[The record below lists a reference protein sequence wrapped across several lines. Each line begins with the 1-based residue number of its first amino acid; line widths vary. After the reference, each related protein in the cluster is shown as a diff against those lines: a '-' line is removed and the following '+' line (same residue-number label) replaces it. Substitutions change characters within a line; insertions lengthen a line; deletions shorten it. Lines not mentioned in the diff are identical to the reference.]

1 MKKQKIIKVGNSY
14 AVTLPASYVRDIGYT
29 YGDEVM
35 VETNTKYKM
44 LTVVPIGTKL
54 PGVSAGLE
62 QWLDEIEHKYDKT
75 IKKLAKI

>member
-14 AVTLPASYVRDIGYT
+14 AVTLPASYVRDVGYT

-35 VETNTKYKM
+35 VETNAKYKM
-44 LTVVPIGTKL
+44 LTVIPVGMKL
-54 PGVSAGLE
+54 PGVSMGLE
-62 QWLDEIEHKYDKT
+62 DWLDEIEHKYDKT